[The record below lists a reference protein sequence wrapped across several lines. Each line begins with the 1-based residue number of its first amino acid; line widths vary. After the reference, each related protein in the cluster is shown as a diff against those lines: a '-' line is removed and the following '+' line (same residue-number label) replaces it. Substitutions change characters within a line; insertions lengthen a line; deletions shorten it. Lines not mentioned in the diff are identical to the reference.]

1 MLYITGAKLKHEDFE
16 LMIII
21 LKLRS
26 NTDWNKDYIDNLDV
40 IETIRREIIQ
50 SSSGI
55 LDQTNFHDMIDRM
68 SKVRYRYCSGHY
80 NISIKDTHNVLV

>member
-26 NTDWNKDYIDNLDV
+26 NTDLNKDYIDNLDV
-40 IETIRREIIQ
+40 IEKIRREIIQ

-68 SKVRYRYCSGHY
+68 SKVR
-80 NISIKDTHNVLV
+80 